1 MNFNSYIH
9 IQLDICSTQMPQESI
24 STKKIDWILPPKLT
38 WQFSKWTKLEDVAT
52 LLKAWG
58 KTPSNRH
65 GDVWRLIGSHQVS
78 TFAWQSCWTAPM
90 VLIHLQEVQN
100 FPKAIQGFKKKS
112 MAGLW
117 GWWIQFTDSV
127 WGDPEDW
134 NHYCNGFF
142 MFQSVSAP
150 FVTQKVHHFHH
161 VSSLFFPLPQQS
173 DPTFG
178 CISEKN
184 ATFHGSWESAKI
196 CSGHGRAGLE
206 LQWKQITISW
216 IGKIHLQ
223 VWSILYWYG
232 CFQK

>member
-134 NHYCNGFF
+134 NHYGFF
-142 MFQSVSAP
+142 
-150 FVTQKVHHFHH
+150 H
-161 VSSLFFPLPQQS
+161 VSISFCTFCHTKGASFPSCSISVFPFTTTNWS
-173 DPTFG
+173 HVWW
-178 CISEKN
+178 ISEKKCHLPWQLGECKN
-184 ATFHGSWESAKI
+184 MQRPRQSWPS
-196 CSGHGRAGLE
+196 
-206 LQWKQITISW
+206 
-216 IGKIHLQ
+216 
-223 VWSILYWYG
+223 
-232 CFQK
+232 